1 MYHGAMNE
9 TLTPRATF
17 GSFKDGRR
25 QEEKKAIEAYVRQNM
40 ADFDITK
47 RTHSAEEK
55 ARLVT
60 FITSTWAH
68 FSTTLTVRILLETRF
83 AHVNI

>member
-1 MYHGAMNE
+1 MNE
-9 TLTPRATF
+9 TLTPCATF

-47 RTHSAEEK
+47 RHPQRGGKSPPSNLYHLDMGALFHDFDRPYL
-55 ARLVT
+55 A
-60 FITSTWAH
+60 
-68 FSTTLTVRILLETRF
+68 
-83 AHVNI
+83 

>member
-1 MYHGAMNE
+1 MNE

-40 ADFDITK
+40 ADFDITNAP
-47 RTHSAEEK
+47 T
-55 ARLVT
+55 ARRKKP
-60 FITSTWAH
+60 A
-68 FSTTLTVRILLETRF
+68 
-83 AHVNI
+83 